1 MLTNNKLRGTKWKKC
16 DKFTEYIRIAID
28 GDFIALGGCALTNCN
43 TREAVF
49 GLFVIGITSCLL
61 ARHIV
66 RIVKMG

>member
-1 MLTNNKLRGTKWKKC
+1 MEKC
-16 DKFTEYIRIAID
+16 DKFLEYIGIAID

-66 RIVKMG
+66 HIIKIG

>member
-1 MLTNNKLRGTKWKKC
+1 MNKLN
-16 DKFTEYIRIAID
+16 KFTEYIRIAVD
-28 GDFIALGGCALTNCN
+28 GDIIALGGGALTYCN

-49 GLFVIGITSCLL
+49 FFFVIGIASCLL

>member
-1 MLTNNKLRGTKWKKC
+1 MEKC

-49 GLFVIGITSCLL
+49 VLFVIGIASCLL

>member
-1 MLTNNKLRGTKWKKC
+1 MNKLN
-16 DKFTEYIRIAID
+16 KFTEYIGIAVN

-49 GLFVIGITSCLL
+49 VLFVIGITSCLL

>member
-1 MLTNNKLRGTKWKKC
+1 MKKC
-16 DKFTEYIRIAID
+16 DKFLEYIGIAVD
-28 GDFIALGGCALTNCN
+28 GDMIALGGAALPNCN

-49 GLFVIGITSCLL
+49 VLLVIGIASCLL